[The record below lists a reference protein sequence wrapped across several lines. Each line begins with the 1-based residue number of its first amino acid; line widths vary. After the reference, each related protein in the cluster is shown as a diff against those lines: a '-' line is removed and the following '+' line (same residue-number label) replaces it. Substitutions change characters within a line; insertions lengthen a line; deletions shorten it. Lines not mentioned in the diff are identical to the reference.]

1 MSESLGVT
9 KALVTGGAGF
19 IGSHLV
25 KELIKKSDIEEVY
38 IVDSLTYAGNLL
50 NLKDVDK
57 SRYKLV
63 VGDVANGQLMAD
75 VVSNVDIVYHLAAET
90 HVTRSIYDNYQFFHT
105 DVIGTQAVANA
116 VTREATKRNRPVSMV
131 HLSTS
136 EVYGTAVKE
145 YMDENHPLNPC
156 SPYAA
161 AKAGA
166 DRLVYSY
173 SSTYGLDAIIIR
185 PFNQYG
191 SNQHPEKL
199 IPRFITSAIQGKPLN
214 VHGDGRA
221 ARDWVH
227 VSDTTSFL
235 ANLYNRNFSEIRGE
249 VFNIGSDESRSINDI
264 YKYIRRRFPD
274 AIKVNVEERPG
285 QVMRHTCSSQKAKE
299 LLGWNPVHCIDNS
312 LDEVVDWYLANQDV
326 WMPLTLTQS
335 VEIEIV
341 PGKTVRH

>member
-1 MSESLGVT
+1 M
-9 KALVTGGAGF
+9 TGGAGF

-25 KELIKKSDIEEVY
+25 KELLSKKDIEEVY

-50 NLKDVDK
+50 NLKDADK
-57 SRYKLV
+57 NRFKLV
-63 VGDVANGQLMAD
+63 VGDVANGQLMGD
-75 VVSNVDIVYHLAAET
+75 VVSQVDIVYHLAAET
-90 HVTRSIYDNYQFFHT
+90 HVTRSIYDNFQFFHT

-116 VTREATKRNRPVSMV
+116 VLRESSRRNSPIPMV

-136 EVYGTAVKE
+136 EVYGTAE
-145 YMDENHPLNPC
+145 NDYMDENHPLNPC

-173 SSTYGLDAIIIR
+173 CSTYGLDAIIIR

-191 SNQHPEKL
+191 ANQHPEKL

-214 VHGDGRA
+214 IHGDGKA

-235 ANLYNRNFSEIRGE
+235 ASLRNNDFSKIRGQA
-249 VFNIGSDESRSINDI
+249 FNIGSDDSRSINDI
-264 YKYIRRRFPD
+264 YDLVKKRFPD
-274 AIKVNVEERPG
+274 ASKVNIEERPG
-285 QVMRHTCSSQKAKE
+285 QVLRHTCCSKKAND
-299 LLGWNPVHCIDNS
+299 LLDWKPFHRIEDIF
-312 LDEVVDWYLANQDV
+312 DTVVDWYLNNEDV
-326 WMPLTLTQS
+326 WLPLTLTQS
-335 VEIEIV
+335 VEIEIL
-341 PGKTVRH
+341 PGIKVKH